1 MVLLSKIADT
11 ADSVVSFTPR
21 YNSSRTVFIP
31 LIRAVASEG
40 AAQYIHEYYSQDYGI
55 VMYMHSS
62 NAAHMFDA
70 HIYYMLQ
77 ALHCVM
83 CCTV

>member
-1 MVLLSKIADT
+1 MVLLSKMADT

-55 VMYMHSS
+55 VMYTPQMLHTCLMHTYT
-62 NAAHMFDA
+62 
-70 HIYYMLQ
+70 I
-77 ALHCVM
+77 
-83 CCTV
+83 CCKHYTV